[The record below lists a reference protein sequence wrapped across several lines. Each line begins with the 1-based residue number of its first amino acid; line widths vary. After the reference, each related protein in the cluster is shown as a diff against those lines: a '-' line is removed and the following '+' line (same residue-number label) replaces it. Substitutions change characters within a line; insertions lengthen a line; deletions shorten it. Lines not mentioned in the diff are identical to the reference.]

1 MLEHRIGLQETLKT
15 LINSFTN
22 KGSYGMSNS
31 VNNNENR
38 VQKGILAIDSQLYNF
53 IENDVLPRVGVESE
67 AYWSNFEEI
76 VKKFTPRNKELLA
89 KRDELQAKID
99 QWHLD
104 NPAKDGE
111 IDYPKY
117 KDFLTEIGYLL
128 PEGED
133 FEVSTENVDAEI
145 ASIPGPQLVVPVR
158 NARYALNAA
167 NARWGSFYDALYGTD
182 VIDTADG
189 KDKGSSYNPKR
200 GAEVVAYAKAFL
212 DENFA
217 LAQGSYTDVTGFS
230 VEGGELKIAQ
240 GDNTTALA
248 NTAQFVGYV
257 GEESNP
263 KGILLKN
270 NNLHVEIQ
278 IDASHPVGQ
287 DDPANIKDVLL
298 ESAITAIQDC
308 EDSVAAVDAEE
319 KVEAYRNW
327 FGLMNGDLTET
338 FFKGGKEL
346 TRKLNP
352 DREYTTPD
360 GGKLVLPGRAVLL
373 IRNVGHLMQNP
384 AVLVDLGEGQE
395 EIFEG
400 IMDTLVTP
408 LLTINDIK
416 GNNERS
422 NSREGSMYIV
432 KPKMHGPEEV
442 KFANELFA
450 AVEDA
455 LGLPRNTLKMGV
467 MDEERRTTVNLKE
480 CIREAK
486 ERVIFINTGFL
497 DRTGDEMHTSMNA
510 GPFVRKGEMKSQAW
524 LPAYEQWNVDVGI
537 ETGLI
542 GRAQIGKGMW
552 AKPDEM
558 KEMVETKS
566 NHPQAGATT
575 AWVPSP
581 TGATLHSIHY
591 HQNNVKEIQ
600 EKFKG
605 RERASL
611 DDILTIPLAK
621 DTNWTEEEKR
631 QELDNNAQGIL
642 GYVVRWVD
650 QGVGCSKVPDINNV
664 GLMEDRATLRIS
676 SQHIANWLHHG
687 IVTEEQVM
695 ESMKRMA
702 KIVDEQNLGDSSYMP
717 MADNFDNSIAFKA
730 ACDLVFKGR
739 EQPSGYT
746 EPLLHAA
753 RLQLKAR

>member
-1 MLEHRIGLQETLKT
+1 MTQSQNQAQQQSTD
-15 LINSFTN
+15 NA
-22 KGSYGMSNS
+22 
-31 VNNNENR
+31 NR
-38 VQKGILAIDSQLYNF
+38 VQKGALAIDKQLYDF
-53 IENDVLPRVGVESE
+53 IENEVLPRVDVSSDS
-67 AYWSNFEEI
+67 YWTGFENV
-76 VKKFTPRNKELLA
+76 VKDLMPRNKALLA
-89 KRDELQAKID
+89 KRTDLQEQIN

-104 NPAKDGE
+104 NPAQDGQ

-117 KDFLTEIGYLL
+117 KQFLTDIGYLL
-128 PEGED
+128 PEGDD
-133 FEVSTENVDAEI
+133 FTVTTENVDAEI

-167 NARWGSFYDALYGTD
+167 NARWGSLYDALYGTD
-182 VIDTADG
+182 MIDDADG

-212 DENFA
+212 DEHFA
-217 LAQGSYTDVTGFS
+217 LQQGSYTDVTGFA
-230 VEGGELKIAQ
+230 VEEGKLVVSQGDSKTELKDA
-240 GDNTTALA
+240 AKFA
-248 NTAQFVGYV
+248 GYV
-257 GEESNP
+257 GDAAAP
-263 KGILLKN
+263 TGILLKN
-270 NNLHVEIQ
+270 NNLHAEIQ
-278 IDASHPVGQ
+278 IDANHPVGQ

-319 KVEAYRNW
+319 KVEVYRNW
-327 FGLMNGDLTET
+327 FGLMNGDLSET
-338 FFKGGKEL
+338 FMKGGKER

-360 GGKLVLPGRAVLL
+360 GGKLVLPGRSLLL

-384 AVLVDLGEGQE
+384 AILVDLGEGQE

-400 IMDTLVTP
+400 IMDALITS
-408 LLTINDIK
+408 LLTLNDIK
-416 GNNERS
+416 GNNELS
-422 NSREGSMYIV
+422 NSRQGSMYIV

-442 KFANELFA
+442 KFAVDLFSA
-450 AVEDA
+450 AED
-455 LGLPRNTLKMGV
+455 LLNIPRNTLKIGI
-467 MDEERRTTVNLKE
+467 MDEERRMTVNLKE
-480 CIREAK
+480 AIRLAK

-510 GPFVRKGEMKSQAW
+510 GPFVRKGDMKSQAW
-524 LPAYEQWNVDVGI
+524 QPAYEQWNVDIGL
-537 ETGLI
+537 ETGLQ

-558 KEMVETKS
+558 KEMMATKAG
-566 NHPQAGATT
+566 HPQAGATT

-591 HQNNVKEIQ
+591 HQVNVNEVQNQLKS
-600 EKFKG
+600 

-611 DDILTIPLAK
+611 DDIITIPLAK
-621 DTNWTEEEKR
+621 DTNWTDEEKR
-631 QELDNNAQGIL
+631 QEVENNAQGIL

-650 QGVGCSKVPDINNV
+650 HGVGCSKVPDINDV

-687 IVTEEQVM
+687 VVTEEQVM
-695 ESMKRMA
+695 AAMKRMA
-702 KIVDEQNLGDSSYMP
+702 KVVDEQNVGDSSYQP
-717 MADNFDNSIAFKA
+717 MAADFEGSVAFQA

-746 EPLLHAA
+746 EPLLHQA
-753 RLQLKAR
+753 RLNLKAKAC

>member
-1 MLEHRIGLQETLKT
+1 MTQSQNQAQQQSTD
-15 LINSFTN
+15 NA
-22 KGSYGMSNS
+22 
-31 VNNNENR
+31 NR
-38 VQKGILAIDSQLYNF
+38 VQKGALAIDKQLYDF
-53 IENDVLPRVGVESE
+53 IENEVLPRVDVTSDS
-67 AYWSNFEEI
+67 YWSGFEKI
-76 VKKFTPRNKELLA
+76 VKELMPRNKALLA
-89 KRDELQAKID
+89 KRTDLQEQIN

-104 NPAKDGE
+104 NPAKDGQ

-117 KDFLTEIGYLL
+117 KQFLTDIGYLL
-128 PEGED
+128 PEGDD
-133 FEVSTENVDAEI
+133 FTVSTQNVDAEI

-167 NARWGSFYDALYGTD
+167 NARWGSLYDALYGTD
-182 VIDTADG
+182 MIDTADG

-212 DENFA
+212 DEHFA
-217 LAQGSYTDVTGFS
+217 LQQGSYNDATGFA
-230 VEGGELKIAQ
+230 VEEGQLIISQ
-240 GDNTTALA
+240 GDSKTQLQDPAKFA
-248 NTAQFVGYV
+248 GYV
-257 GEESNP
+257 GEAAAP
-263 KGILLKN
+263 TGILLKN
-270 NNLHVEIQ
+270 NNLHAEIQ
-278 IDASHPVGQ
+278 IDASHSVGQ
-287 DDPANIKDVLL
+287 DDPAHIKDVLL

-319 KVEAYRNW
+319 KVEVYRNW

-338 FFKGGKEL
+338 FIKGGKER

-352 DREYTTPD
+352 DREYTTPE
-360 GGKLVLPGRAVLL
+360 GGKLILPGRSLLL

-384 AVLVDLGEGQE
+384 AILVDLGEGQE

-400 IMDTLVTP
+400 MMDALITP
-408 LLTINDIK
+408 LLTLNDIK
-416 GNNERS
+416 GNNELS

-442 KFANELFA
+442 KFADDLFA
-450 AVEDA
+450 AAED
-455 LGLPRNTLKMGV
+455 LLNIPRNTLKMGI
-467 MDEERRTTVNLKE
+467 MDEERRMTVNLKE
-480 CIREAK
+480 AIRQAK

-510 GPFVRKGEMKSQAW
+510 GPFVRKGDMKSQAW
-524 LPAYEQWNVDVGI
+524 QPAYEQWNVDIGL
-537 ETGLI
+537 ETGLQ

-558 KEMVETKS
+558 KEMMATKAA
-566 NHPQAGATT
+566 HPQAGATT

-591 HQNNVKEIQ
+591 HQVNVNEVQDKL
-600 EKFKG
+600 KSRK
-605 RERASL
+605 RASL
-611 DDILTIPLAK
+611 DDIITIPLAQ
-621 DTNWTEEEKR
+621 DTNWSEEEKL
-631 QELDNNAQGIL
+631 QEVENNAQGIL

-650 QGVGCSKVPDINNV
+650 QGIGCSKVPDINDV

-687 IVTEEQVM
+687 VVTQEQVM
-695 ESMKRMA
+695 DAMKRMA
-702 KIVDEQNLGDSSYMP
+702 KVVDKQNAGDPSYQP
-717 MADNFDNSIAFKA
+717 MADNFDNSVAFQA

-746 EPLLHAA
+746 EPLLHQA
-753 RLQLKAR
+753 RLDLKAQSC

>member
-1 MLEHRIGLQETLKT
+1 M
-15 LINSFTN
+15 
-22 KGSYGMSNS
+22 
-31 VNNNENR
+31 
-38 VQKGILAIDSQLYNF
+38 
-53 IENDVLPRVGVESE
+53 
-67 AYWSNFEEI
+67 
-76 VKKFTPRNKELLA
+76 
-89 KRDELQAKID
+89 
-99 QWHLD
+99 
-104 NPAKDGE
+104 
-111 IDYPKY
+111 
-117 KDFLTEIGYLL
+117 
-128 PEGED
+128 
-133 FEVSTENVDAEI
+133 
-145 ASIPGPQLVVPVR
+145 
-158 NARYALNAA
+158 
-167 NARWGSFYDALYGTD
+167 
-182 VIDTADG
+182 
-189 KDKGSSYNPKR
+189 
-200 GAEVVAYAKAFL
+200 
-212 DENFA
+212 
-217 LAQGSYTDVTGFS
+217 
-230 VEGGELKIAQ
+230 
-240 GDNTTALA
+240 
-248 NTAQFVGYV
+248 
-257 GEESNP
+257 
-263 KGILLKN
+263 
-270 NNLHVEIQ
+270 
-278 IDASHPVGQ
+278 GQ

-352 DREYTTPD
+352 DREYTTPE

-400 IMDTLVTP
+400 IMDALVTP

-702 KIVDEQNLGDSSYMP
+702 KVVDEQNLGDSSYMP

-753 RLQLKAR
+753 RLELKARR

>member
-1 MLEHRIGLQETLKT
+1 
-15 LINSFTN
+15 
-22 KGSYGMSNS
+22 MSNS
-31 VNNNENR
+31 VNNNQNR
-38 VQKGILAIDSQLYNF
+38 VQKGILAIDSELYNF
-53 IENDVLPRVGVESE
+53 IENDVLPRVGVDSQ
-67 AYWSNFEEI
+67 AYWSNFEKI
-76 VKKFTPRNKELLA
+76 VKQFTPRNKELLA

-117 KDFLTEIGYLL
+117 KEFLTDIGYLL
-128 PEGED
+128 PEGDD

-145 ASIPGPQLVVPVR
+145 ATIPGPQLVVPVR

-167 NARWGSFYDALYGTD
+167 NARWGSLYDALYGTD

-212 DENFA
+212 DDNFA
-217 LAQGSYTDVTGFS
+217 LSEGSYTDVTGFS
-230 VEGGELKIAQ
+230 VEDGKLNIAQ
-240 GDNTTALA
+240 GDSTTSLA
-248 NTAQFVGYV
+248 NSAQFAGYV
-257 GEESNP
+257 GEASSP
-263 KGILLKN
+263 TGILLKN

-287 DDPANIKDVLL
+287 DDPAHIKDVLL

-327 FGLMNGDLTET
+327 FGLMNGDLTEK
-338 FFKGGKEL
+338 FMKGGKEL
-346 TRKLNP
+346 TRQLSP
-352 DREYTTPD
+352 DREYTTPE

-384 AVLVDLGEGQE
+384 AILVDLGEGQE

-400 IMDTLVTP
+400 MMDALITP

-416 GNNERS
+416 GKSTRS

-442 KFANELFA
+442 KFANDLFA

-455 LGLPRNTLKMGV
+455 LNLPRNTLKMGV

-480 CIREAK
+480 SIRQAK

-497 DRTGDEMHTSMNA
+497 DRTGDEIHTSMNA
-510 GPFVRKGEMKSQAW
+510 GPFVRKGDMKSQAW
-524 LPAYEQWNVDVGI
+524 QPAYEQWNVDIGI

-558 KEMVETKS
+558 KEMVETKM

-591 HQNNVKEIQ
+591 HQNNVQQIQ
-600 EKFKG
+600 EGFKG

-621 DTNWTEEEKR
+621 NTNWTDEEKR
-631 QELDNNAQGIL
+631 QELENNAQGIL

-695 ESMKRMA
+695 DAMKRMA
-702 KIVDEQNLGDSSYMP
+702 KVVDEQNLGDASYMP
-717 MADNFDNSIAFKA
+717 MADNFDHSIAFKA

-739 EQPSGYT
+739 AQPSGYT

-753 RLQLKAR
+753 RLKLKANG